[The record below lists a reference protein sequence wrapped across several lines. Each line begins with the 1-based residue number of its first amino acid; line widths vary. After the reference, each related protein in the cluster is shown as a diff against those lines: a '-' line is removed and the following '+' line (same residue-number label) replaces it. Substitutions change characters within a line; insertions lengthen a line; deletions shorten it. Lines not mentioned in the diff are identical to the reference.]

1 MSEINNKYGLVD
13 ISLKDY
19 RRIGMVDLMDDV
31 IHGFDDHNAAEGVS
45 NHHRQA
51 LLDTLVNTRNNFAKE
66 AGIKLKRNK
75 PYKRKFL

>member
-1 MSEINNKYGLVD
+1 MSKINNKYGLVD
-13 ISLKDY
+13 IGLTDY
-19 RRIGMVDLMDDV
+19 RRIGMVDMLDDLV
-31 IHGFDDHNAAEGVS
+31 HTFDEHSATEGVS
-45 NHHRQA
+45 NQHKQA